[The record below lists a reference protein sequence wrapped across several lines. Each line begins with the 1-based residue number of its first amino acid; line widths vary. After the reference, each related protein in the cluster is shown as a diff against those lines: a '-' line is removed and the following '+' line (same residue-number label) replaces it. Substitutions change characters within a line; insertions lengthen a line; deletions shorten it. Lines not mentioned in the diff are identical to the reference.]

1 MTQSLVQT
9 AAEAEAG
16 ATEEE
21 DQVDVLLEELMD
33 LFKEQNGRDPTDD
46 EVKQWME
53 TLKEVNQEQEHS
65 GREID

>member
-1 MTQSLVQT
+1 MTHSLT
-9 AAEAEAG
+9 ATDDDAG
-16 ATEEE
+16 PTEEE
-21 DQVDVLLEELMD
+21 DQVDALLEELMD

-53 TLKEVNQEQEHS
+53 TLKEVNQEQELS